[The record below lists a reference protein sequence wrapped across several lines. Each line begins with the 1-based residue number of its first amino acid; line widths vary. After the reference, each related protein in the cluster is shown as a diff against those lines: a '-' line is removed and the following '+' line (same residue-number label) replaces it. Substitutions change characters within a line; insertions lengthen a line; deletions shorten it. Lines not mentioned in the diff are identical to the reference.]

1 MFTFNSKSDS
11 SSLFRLALPAI
22 VCVAMPAASVFAQV
36 DDAAKKLM
44 TESAE
49 AIKALR
55 GVTFTVSAST
65 EGAGGLKLGGTGTI
79 TYLRPA
85 TIAHTPG
92 AATAINLATPSF
104 MADAQTEVA
113 VDGKLKFLVS
123 LIDNQT
129 VTHIDEKEKIVF
141 QRPMAPKTDGD
152 KYVNRVRTVLFP
164 PPLTDAEPFEKEQR
178 ATNISVDE
186 PKMVDGEACD
196 VVKVVTDNKSEHTI
210 AISQKDR
217 LPRMYQISRPIGKD
231 QSLVRRWEITK
242 VKVDPKLTVKDLEIK
257 TPDGFKFVKEEPK
270 PVEVAPSA
278 AAPAV
283 KPAAAPAAGG
293 LAVGTVAPAFELKL
307 AGGGD
312 LKSADL
318 AGTVTVLGFWSPMI
332 PASNEMAKN
341 MQGLVGKVDGKAVK
355 VFAIACREGSDEEPR
370 VQKLIADSKASFR
383 SAINGD
389 EAAKSFGVRG
399 FPSIAVLGKDG
410 KVAAFFENIPTVD
423 ALKSAVD
430 AAGK

>member
-1 MFTFNSKSDS
+1 MFTINSKSNNL
-11 SSLFRLALPAI
+11 SLFRLALPAI
-22 VCVAMPAASVFAQV
+22 VCVAMPAASLFAQV
-36 DDAAKKLM
+36 DDAAKRLM
-44 TESAE
+44 TDSAE

-55 GVTFTVSAST
+55 GVTFTVTAST
-65 EGAGGLKLGGTGTI
+65 EGAGGLKLGGSGTI

-85 TIAHTPG
+85 AIPHTPG

-104 MADAQTEVA
+104 MANAQTEVA
-113 VDGKLKFLVS
+113 VDGKLTIVVA
-123 LIDNQT
+123 LIDNLT
-129 VTHIDEKEKIVF
+129 VTHVDEKEKTVF
-141 QRPMAPKTDGD
+141 ERPLTPKTDGD

-164 PPLTDAEPFEKEQR
+164 PPVTDAEPYEKEQR

-186 PKMVDGEACD
+186 PKMIDGEACD
-196 VVKVVTDNKSEHTI
+196 VVKVITDNKSEHTI

-217 LPRMYQISRPIGKD
+217 LPRLYQISRPIGKD
-231 QSLVRRWEITK
+231 QSLVRRWEITQ
-242 VKVDPKLTVKDLEIK
+242 VKINPKLTTKDLTIK

-270 PVEVAPSA
+270 PVEVVPSA
-278 AAPAV
+278 AAPAN
-283 KPAAAPAAGG
+283 KPAAPAAGG
-293 LAVGTVAPAFELKL
+293 LAVGTVAPAFDLKL

-312 LKSADL
+312 LKSSDL
-318 AGTVTVLGFWSPMI
+318 AGTVTVLGFWSPMVQ
-332 PASNEMAKN
+332 ASTEMAKN
-341 MQGLVGKVDGKAVK
+341 MQGLIGKVDAKAVK

-370 VQKLIADSKASFR
+370 VQKLIADAKASFR

>member
-1 MFTFNSKSDS
+1 MFMLNSKSDS
-11 SSLFRLALPAI
+11 SYLFRLALPAI
-22 VCVAMPAASVFAQV
+22 VCVAMPAASLFAQI
-36 DDAAKKLM
+36 DETAKKLM

-55 GVTFTVSAST
+55 GVTFTVAAST
-65 EGAGGLKLGGTGTI
+65 EGAGGLKLGGNGTI

-85 TIAHTPG
+85 TIPHTPG
-92 AATAINLATPSF
+92 AATPINLATPSF

-113 VDGKLKFLVS
+113 VDGKLKFLVA
-123 LIDNQT
+123 LIDNRT
-129 VTHIDEKEKIVF
+129 VTHVDENEKTVF
-141 QRPMAPKTDGD
+141 QRPLAPKTDGD
-152 KYVNRVRTVLFP
+152 KFVNRVRTVLFP
-164 PPLTDAEPFEKEQR
+164 PPLTDAEPYEKEQR

-186 PKMVDGEACD
+186 PKMIDGEACD
-196 VVKVVTDNKSEHTI
+196 VVKVITDNKSEHTI

-217 LPRMYQISRPIGKD
+217 LPRLYQISRPIGKD
-231 QSLVRRWEITK
+231 QSLVRRWEITNF
-242 VKVDPKLTVKDLEIK
+242 KVDPTLTTTDLAIK

-270 PVEVAPSA
+270 PVEVAASA
-278 AAPAV
+278 AAPANR
-283 KPAAAPAAGG
+283 PAAAPAGG

-370 VQKLIADSKASFR
+370 VQKLIADNKATFR

-430 AAGK
+430 AASK